1 MRVIMSTPASKDSA
15 LLVHIEHS
23 KPIEMDEF
31 VSSLNA
37 LNNLYSSYVRKNGQF
52 QAISKSKLYIEKIEE
67 GCIDIYLCELASAT
81 IFPFI
86 ENANV
91 LFEFA
96 GYLKGIYS
104 FFKTGEGN
112 KPSLETQECK
122 NLSDMLNIVVS
133 DQKGTLTIGAVNKAE
148 NGNVYN
154 GCTFNFGEGS
164 GVQRLLG
171 KEIDTLKA
179 ESPTENIYKRVLMQ
193 IYQVRNEANKNEG
206 NKAIID
212 EIFKGRKVGVV
223 FETDELK
230 NAILFSDINPTQKA
244 FWVDVEVLTVDGK
257 PKAYNVT
264 ALHDI
269 IDIDE

>member
-1 MRVIMSTPASKDSA
+1 
-15 LLVHIEHS
+15 
-23 KPIEMDEF
+23 
-31 VSSLNA
+31 
-37 LNNLYSSYVRKNGQF
+37 
-52 QAISKSKLYIEKIEE
+52 
-67 GCIDIYLCELASAT
+67 
-81 IFPFI
+81 
-86 ENANV
+86 
-91 LFEFA
+91 
-96 GYLKGIYS
+96 
-104 FFKTGEGN
+104 
-112 KPSLETQECK
+112 
-122 NLSDMLNIVVS
+122 MLNIVVS